1 MAQSSACVSDFASV
15 FTGGAL
21 LPKDTRLSTKQP
33 GREADPLR
41 PKGRRIVSLGFA
53 VWFCLAVAIGL
64 AGGLR
69 NAQPPMLP
77 ALIGTLGAALFV
89 SWRVPLI
96 IVTHILLFVRQAPAL
111 RDC

>member
-1 MAQSSACVSDFASV
+1 MRFR
-15 FTGGAL
+15 F
-21 LPKDTRLSTKQP
+21 RLSFHRRRALAE
-33 GREADPLR
+33 GYEAEYEAAGTRSRSLR